1 MREIKFRVWNGE
13 LHEYR
18 TIGMNSG
25 KQNLGMGFEAT
36 EGIGSNTTTI
46 YRSVGDVLEQYT
58 GLKDKNGV
66 EIYENDVVQV
76 RSHLYKD
83 HIGVIIWFQG
93 VSSFCISDNTNKFN
107 VPRPLGIQMDGFLS
121 YEVIGNIHEN
131 AELLSDDTDRIST
144 DDIGNDIHEFLH
156 GGDK

>member
-1 MREIKFRVWNGE
+1 MREIKFRAWNSV

-18 TIGMNSG
+18 TIDMNSG

-46 YRSVGDVLEQYT
+46 YHSVGDVIEQYT

-66 EIYENDVVQV
+66 EIYEGDIVKTFGANIYVVEF
-76 RSHLYKD
+76 Y
-83 HIGVIIWFQG
+83 GG
-93 VSSFCISDNTNKFN
+93 KFN
-107 VPRPLGIQMDGFLS
+107 PVSDIEASDW
-121 YEVIGNIHEN
+121 EVIGNIHEN
-131 AELLSDDTDRIST
+131 ADLLEDTDRISP

>member
-1 MREIKFRVWNGE
+1 MREIKFRAWNGV

-18 TIGMNSG
+18 TIDMNSG
-25 KQNLGMGFEAT
+25 KQNLGMGFEST

-46 YRSVGDVLEQYT
+46 YHSVGDVIEQYT

-66 EIYENDVVQV
+66 EIYEGDIVKVVSQYWGQLGNKYEV
-76 RSHLYKD
+76 TFEAGSFLVPTTTLYDIK
-83 HIGVIIWFQG
+83 GSV
-93 VSSFCISDNTNKFN
+93 V
-107 VPRPLGIQMDGFLS
+107 
-121 YEVIGNIHEN
+121 VIGNIHEN
-131 AELLSDDTDRIST
+131 ADLLNDTDRISP